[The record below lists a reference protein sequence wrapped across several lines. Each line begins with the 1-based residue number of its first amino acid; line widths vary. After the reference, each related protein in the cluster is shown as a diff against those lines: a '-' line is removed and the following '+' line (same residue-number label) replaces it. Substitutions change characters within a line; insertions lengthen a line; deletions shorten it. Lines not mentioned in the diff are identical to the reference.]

1 MRTPTR
7 PLGSVVG
14 GLAEALARSDSWLSR
29 LPTLAAGGLVLGG
42 ALVSALSLVSC
53 NPGSRLLDWEGNPEE
68 PADMSV
74 PPLTCMKGRLRCT
87 ANRDATEECDGK
99 TWQHKLDCNTKAGDT
114 CVEGTCRTQCEL
126 APRGN
131 VGCSFFPVNLWS
143 TSTVGE
149 LGIVVTNT
157 SETLSADVTLDGPV
171 RPTPS
176 NRQTVPPGAAVIF
189 RVPHGDAKLT
199 QTEQATKGMHLSST
213 APVAVYQFHPIDAA
227 TVFSGSATLLL
238 PEHVMAKNYFVMSYT
253 YNAELITNPPQGQ
266 GLLAVVA
273 LSNDTRVEVT
283 VPVETMPGPGVPGL
297 KPGQTMTRTLNRL
310 EVLEIAQLKSREDI
324 SGATVKAS
332 APVAV
337 FGGAGGVSIPMS
349 AVGGNHLGVQMFP
362 LETWGKRYM
371 AAKVKQRNA
380 TDRDYYRIVASVDN
394 TTITLKGGPG
404 LPMTVPKLARS
415 QTFEFSTAAD
425 FVIEADQPIL
435 AFQYMPAW
443 GNLSGAYDAASF
455 PDGLP
460 TECPGSTRSG
470 PDSVRCL
477 GDANITPLIPIE
489 QFRNDYIFYVP
500 LTYKYNYINVYAPL
514 DTKLTL
520 DGVPVTEPLKTVV
533 DNLGRA
539 ILRIKEDGKNHRLTG
554 NQPFGIIGYGY
565 AYATSYSYVGGL
577 DLKVINPG

>member
-7 PLGSVVG
+7 PRGSVIG
-14 GLAEALARSDSWLSR
+14 GLAARGSWRSQLGAIGKIWSLALGVL
-29 LPTLAAGGLVLGG
+29 LA
-42 ALVSALSLVSC
+42 ALSLTSC
-53 NPGSRLLDWEGNPEE
+53 NPGSRLLDWEGNTDE
-68 PADMSV
+68 PVDMSV
-74 PPLTCMKGRLRCT
+74 PPLTCEKGRLRCT

-99 TWQHKLDCNTKAGDT
+99 TWKPKLECNTKAGDT
-114 CVEGTCRTQCEL
+114 CVEGLCRSQCDL

-199 QTEQATKGMHLSST
+199 QTEQAMKGMHLSST

-253 YNAELITNPPQGQ
+253 YNAELITTPPQGQ

-273 LSNDTRVEVT
+273 LSDNTKVEVT

-297 KPGQTMTRTLNRL
+297 KAGQTMTRTLNRM
-310 EVLEIAQLKSREDI
+310 EVLEVAQLKSREDI

-337 FGGAGGVSIPMS
+337 YGGAGGVSIPMS

-362 LETWGKRYM
+362 LETWGKKYM

-380 TDRDYYRIVASVDN
+380 SDRDYYRIVASVDN

-404 LPMTVPKLARS
+404 LPMTVPKLSRS

-443 GNLSGAYDAASF
+443 GNLSGAYDTSQF

-489 QFRNDYIFYVP
+489 QFRSDYIFYVP
-500 LTYKYNYINVYAPL
+500 LTYKYNFINVYAPM
-514 DTKLTL
+514 DAKLML
-520 DGVPVTEPLKTVV
+520 DGNPVSEPFKPIV

-539 ILRIKEDGKNHRLTG
+539 ILRIKEDGKNHRLTA

-565 AYATSYSYVGGL
+565 AYATSYSYAGGL
-577 DLKVINPG
+577 NLAKINPIE